1 MKRYTL
7 SLFAIIV
14 LMVSCTNAKEL
25 EPDVDTPQ
33 DTNVLTGVVVTDMS
47 SYGSDPIGITS
58 VVIDKNKMRIGV
70 KYSGGCKKH
79 EFELMGH
86 KMISKSIPPQRT
98 IRLFHRADNDDCR
111 ELIEE
116 IIVFD
121 ISAFAF
127 GDGEIT
133 LRLDGWETPLSYL
146 PIQ

>member
-1 MKRYTL
+1 MKLYTF

-14 LMVSCTNAKEL
+14 LFVSCTSAKEL
-25 EPDVDTPQ
+25 ETDIDTQ
-33 DTNVLTGVVVTDMS
+33 DANVLKGVVVTDMS
-47 SYGSDPIGITS
+47 SYGSDPIGITN
-58 VVIDKNKMRIGV
+58 VAIEKNLMRITV

-86 KMISKSIPPQRT
+86 KMISKSLPPQRT

-116 IIVFD
+116 TIVFD

-127 GDGEIT
+127 GEEEIT